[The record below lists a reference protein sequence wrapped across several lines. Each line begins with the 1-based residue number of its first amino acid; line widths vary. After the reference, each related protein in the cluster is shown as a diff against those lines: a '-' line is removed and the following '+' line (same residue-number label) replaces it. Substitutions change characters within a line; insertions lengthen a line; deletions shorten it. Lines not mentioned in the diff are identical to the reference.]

1 MKTMTMIAVA
11 LAAACSLAMPTNK
24 EIEKAGA
31 EMQTRLQKQLI
42 KWLDGQM
49 SDSELAYLLLMMAD
63 KETEEARHYVCLQ
76 GALAAYARA
85 GNADAAVKTLK
96 RLRAETKDF
105 TPAIERVVVKKVV
118 AKASDKVASAIRLAK
133 AAPVGEYRDEYFGRI
148 DAKSAEVLLRMKS
161 TTLPKMTFETDSKPG
176 EAATW
181 ILEQV
186 AQLDGRETIA
196 YTLHDVPTR
205 MVQPVYASSI
215 TCYEALTFLFNA
227 CGCGNAQIS
236 FKDGRVHIWFDG
248 GVTICRYRVVHDEA
262 AKRIFG
268 EVEEDG
274 LPKCLS
280 FYSDGNGKLP
290 SRHCFGGWMKFSYEK
305 HGVCGTL
312 EVGLRVGSPSSIMRR
327 LSEEGLKFT
336 LLTREISSRKDINE
350 EEWKFINRLDDKQLE
365 RKKEREE
372 EEKRLKRLKE
382 EWEKQRMERRTRR
395 TSLQRPSSQ
404 NPQEKKDDAGKA
416 GNDGS
421 ANQGKNGK

>member
-11 LAAACSLAMPTNK
+11 LAAACSFAMPTNK

-118 AKASDKVASAIRLAK
+118 AKASSKVASAIRSAK
-133 AAPVGEYRDEYFGRI
+133 AAPVGEYRDEHFGRI
-148 DAKSAEVLLRMKS
+148 DAMSAEVLRRMKS

-176 EAATW
+176 QAATW

-186 AQLDGRETIA
+186 AQLDGGEAIA
-196 YTLHDVPTR
+196 YTLHGVPEK
-205 MVQPVYASSI
+205 MVRPVYASSI

-227 CGCGNAQIS
+227 CGCGNAQI
-236 FKDGRVHIWFDG
+236 FIKDGRVHIWFDG
-248 GVTICRYRVVHDEA
+248 GVMICKYEVVHDETA
-262 AKRIFG
+262 ERIFG
-268 EVEEDG
+268 EIEEDG

-280 FYSDGNGKLP
+280 FYSDGNGKPP
-290 SRHCFGGWMKFSYEK
+290 SRHWFRCHTKFSYEK
-305 HGVCGTL
+305 HGARGILVVGTL
-312 EVGLRVGSPSSIMRR
+312 ADESFRIMPR
-327 LSEEGLKFT
+327 LLKEGLKFT
-336 LLTREISSRKDINE
+336 LLTREIFSPNE
-350 EEWKFINRLDDKQLE
+350 VKPEGWKRIERLDDEQLE
-365 RKKEREE
+365 RKKVREE
-372 EEKRLKRLKE
+372 EMKRLKE
-382 EWEKQRMERRTRR
+382 EQEKRRERMTRR
-395 TSLQRPSSQ
+395 IPLLQRPSSQ
-404 NPQEKKDDAGKA
+404 NPKEKKDDAGKA

>member
-11 LAAACSLAMPTNK
+11 LAAACSFAMPTNK

-105 TPAIERVVVKKVV
+105 TPAIERAVVKKVV
-118 AKASDKVASAIRLAK
+118 AKASDKVASAIRSAQ
-133 AAPVGEYRDEYFGRI
+133 AAPVGEYRDEHFGRI
-148 DAKSAEVLLRMKS
+148 DAKSAEVLRRMKS

-176 EAATW
+176 QAATW

-186 AQLDGRETIA
+186 AQLDGGETIA
-196 YTLHDVPTR
+196 YTLHGVPEN
-205 MVQPVYASSI
+205 MVHPVYASSI

-227 CGCGNAQIS
+227 CDCGNAQI
-236 FKDGRVHIWFDG
+236 FIKDGRVHIWFKG
-248 GVTICRYRVVHDEA
+248 GVMICKYEVVHDETA
-262 AKRIFG
+262 ERIFG
-268 EVEEDG
+268 EIEEDG

-280 FYSDGNGKLP
+280 FYSDGNGKPP
-290 SRHCFGGWMKFSYEK
+290 SRHWFMCQTKFSYEK
-305 HGVCGTL
+305 HGARGILVVGTFADQSF
-312 EVGLRVGSPSSIMRR
+312 RIMPR
-327 LSEEGLKFT
+327 LLKEGLKFN
-336 LLTREISSRKDINE
+336 LLTREIFSPDEVKSE
-350 EEWKFINRLDDKQLE
+350 GWKLIERLDDKQLE
-365 RKKEREE
+365 RKKEQEE
-372 EEKRLKRLKE
+372 ELKRLREELEKRRKE
-382 EWEKQRMERRTRR
+382 RMTRR
-395 TSLQRPSSQ
+395 LSLQRPSSQ
-404 NPQEKKDDAGKA
+404 APQNKKDDAGKA
-416 GNDGS
+416 RNDGS
-421 ANQGKNGK
+421 ANQGKTGK

>member
-11 LAAACSLAMPTNK
+11 LVAACSLAMPTNK
-24 EIEKAGA
+24 EIKEAGT
-31 EMQTRLQKQLI
+31 EMQARLQKQLI

-49 SDSELAYLLLMMAD
+49 SDSELANLLLMMAD
-63 KETEEARHYVCLQ
+63 KEKEEARHYVCLQ
-76 GALAAYARA
+76 GALAAYVRA
-85 GNADAAVKTLK
+85 GDADAAVKTLK

-105 TPAIERVVVKKVV
+105 TPAIERAVVKKVV
-118 AKASDKVASAIRLAK
+118 AKASDKVASAIRSAQ
-133 AAPVGEYRDEYFGRI
+133 AAPVGEYRDDFFGKI

-161 TTLPKMTFETDSKPG
+161 TTLSKMTFETDSKPG

-196 YTLHDVPTR
+196 YTLHGVPEK
-205 MVQPVYASSI
+205 MVRPVYVSSI

-227 CGCGNAQIS
+227 CGCDNAQIS

-280 FYSDGNGKLP
+280 FYSDGNGKPP
-290 SRHCFGGWMKFSYEK
+290 SRHWFGGWMKFSYEK
-305 HGVCGTL
+305 HGVCGIL
-312 EVGLRVGSPSSIMRR
+312 EVGLRGRGHNIIMRR

-336 LLTREISSRKDINE
+336 LLTREISSKKDINE
-350 EEWKFINRLDDKQLE
+350 EGWKIINRLDDKQLE
-365 RKKEREE
+365 RKKEQEE
-372 EEKRLKRLKE
+372 ELKRLKE
-382 EWEKQRMERRTRR
+382 ELEKRRKERMTRR
-395 TSLQRPSSQ
+395 PSLQRPSSQ
-404 NPQEKKDDAGKA
+404 NPQGKKDDAGKA

-421 ANQGKNGK
+421 ANQGKIGK

>member
-24 EIEKAGA
+24 EIEKAGTEVQA
-31 EMQTRLQKQLI
+31 RLQKQLI

-49 SDSELAYLLLMMAD
+49 SDSELANLLLMMAD
-63 KETEEARHYVCLQ
+63 KEKEEARHYVCLQ
-76 GALAAYARA
+76 GALAAYVRA
-85 GNADAAVKTLK
+85 GDADAAVKTLK

-105 TPAIERVVVKKVV
+105 TPAIERAVVKKVV
-118 AKASDKVASAIRLAK
+118 AKASDKVASAIRSAQ
-133 AAPVGEYRDEYFGRI
+133 AAPVGEYRDEHFGRI
-148 DAKSAEVLLRMKS
+148 DAKSAEVLRRMKS

-176 EAATW
+176 QAATW

-186 AQLDGRETIA
+186 AQLDGGEAIA
-196 YTLHDVPTR
+196 YTLHGVPEK

-227 CGCGNAQIS
+227 CGCGNAQI
-236 FKDGRVHIWFDG
+236 FIKDGRVHIWFKG
-248 GVTICRYRVVHDEA
+248 GVMICKYEVVHDETA
-262 AKRIFG
+262 ERIFG
-268 EVEEDG
+268 EIEEDG

-280 FYSDGNGKLP
+280 FYSDGNGKPP
-290 SRHCFGGWMKFSYEK
+290 SRHWFSACMRFSYEK
-305 HGVCGTL
+305 HGARGILVVGTCAD
-312 EVGLRVGSPSSIMRR
+312 ESSSFKIMPR

-336 LLTREISSRKDINE
+336 LLTREIFSPNE
-350 EEWKFINRLDDKQLE
+350 VKPEGWKRIERLDDKQLE
-365 RKKEREE
+365 RKKEQEE
-372 EEKRLKRLKE
+372 LEKRRKE
-382 EWEKQRMERRTRR
+382 RMTRR
-395 TSLQRPSSQ
+395 PLLLRSSSQ

>member
-11 LAAACSLAMPTNK
+11 LVAACSLAMPTNK

-31 EMQTRLQKQLI
+31 EMQARLQKQLI

-49 SDSELAYLLLMMAD
+49 SDSELANLLLMMAD
-63 KETEEARHYVCLQ
+63 KEKDEARHYVCLQ

-85 GNADAAVKTLK
+85 GDANAAVKTLK

-105 TPAIERVVVKKVV
+105 TPAIEKTVVNKVV
-118 AKASDKVASAIRLAK
+118 AKASDKVASAIRSAQ
-133 AAPVGEYRDEYFGRI
+133 AAPVGEYRDEHFGRI
-148 DAKSAEVLLRMKS
+148 DAKSAEVLRRMKS

-176 EAATW
+176 QAATW

-186 AQLDGRETIA
+186 AQLDGGEAIA
-196 YTLHDVPTR
+196 YTLHGVPEK
-205 MVQPVYASSI
+205 MGHPVYASSI

-227 CGCGNAQIS
+227 CDCGNAQI
-236 FKDGRVHIWFDG
+236 FIKDGRVHIWFNG
-248 GVTICRYRVVHDEA
+248 GVMICKYEVEHDEA

-268 EVEEDG
+268 EIEEDG

-280 FYSDGNGKLP
+280 FYSDGNGKPP
-290 SRHCFGGWMKFSYEK
+290 SRHWFSACMRFSYEK
-305 HGVCGTL
+305 HGARGILVVGTCAD
-312 EVGLRVGSPSSIMRR
+312 ESSSFKIMPR
-327 LSEEGLKFT
+327 LSEEGLKFN
-336 LLTREISSRKDINE
+336 LLTREIFSPNE
-350 EEWKFINRLDDKQLE
+350 VKPEGWKRIERLDDKQLE
-365 RKKEREE
+365 RKKEQEE
-372 EEKRLKRLKE
+372 LEKRRKE
-382 EWEKQRMERRTRR
+382 RMTRR
-395 TSLQRPSSQ
+395 PLLLRSSSQ

>member
-24 EIEKAGA
+24 EIETAGA
-31 EMQTRLQKQLI
+31 EMQARLQKQLI

-49 SDSELAYLLLMMAD
+49 SDSELANLLLMMAD
-63 KETEEARHYVCLQ
+63 KEKEEARHYVCLQ

-85 GNADAAVKTLK
+85 GDANAAVKTLK

-105 TPAIERVVVKKVV
+105 TPAIERAVVKKVV
-118 AKASDKVASAIRLAK
+118 AKASDKVSSAIRSAQ
-133 AAPVGEYRDEYFGRI
+133 AAPVGEYYDEYFGKI
-148 DAKSAEVLLRMKS
+148 DAKSAEVLRRMKS

-176 EAATW
+176 QAATW

-186 AQLDGRETIA
+186 AQLDGGETIA
-196 YTLHDVPTR
+196 YTLHGVPEK
-205 MVQPVYASSI
+205 MVRPVYVSSI
-215 TCYEALTFLFNA
+215 TCYEALMFLFNA
-227 CGCGNAQIS
+227 CDCDNAQI
-236 FKDGRVHIWFDG
+236 FIKDGRVHIWFDG

-280 FYSDGNGKLP
+280 FYSDGNGKPP
-290 SRHCFGGWMKFSYEK
+290 SRHWFGGWMKFSYEK
-305 HGVCGTL
+305 HGVCGIL
-312 EVGLRVGSPSSIMRR
+312 EVGLRGRGHNIIMRR

-336 LLTREISSRKDINE
+336 LLTREISSPNE
-350 EEWKFINRLDDKQLE
+350 VKPEGWKRIERLDDEQLE
-365 RKKEREE
+365 RKKVREE
-372 EEKRLKRLKE
+372 EEKLRKE
-382 EWEKQRMERRTRR
+382 RMTRR
-395 TSLQRPSSQ
+395 LSLQRPSSQ
-404 NPQEKKDDAGKA
+404 APQDKKDDAGKA

-421 ANQGKNGK
+421 ANQGKTGK

>member
-11 LAAACSLAMPTNK
+11 LMAACSLAMPTNK

-31 EMQTRLQKQLI
+31 EMQARLQKQLI

-49 SDSELAYLLLMMAD
+49 SDSELANLLLMMAD
-63 KETEEARHYVCLQ
+63 KEKEEARHYVCLQ

-85 GNADAAVKTLK
+85 GDANAAVKTLK

-105 TPAIERVVVKKVV
+105 TPAIEKTVVDKVV
-118 AKASDKVASAIRLAK
+118 AKASDNVASALRSAQ
-133 AAPVGEYRDEYFGRI
+133 AAPVGEYYDEYFGKI
-148 DAKSAEVLLRMKS
+148 DAKSAEVLRRMKS

-176 EAATW
+176 QAATW

-186 AQLDGRETIA
+186 AQLDGGETIA
-196 YTLHDVPTR
+196 YTLHGVPEK
-205 MVQPVYASSI
+205 MVRPVYVSSI
-215 TCYEALTFLFNA
+215 TCYEALMFLFNA
-227 CGCGNAQIS
+227 CDCDNAQI
-236 FKDGRVHIWFDG
+236 FIKDGRVHIWFDG

-280 FYSDGNGKLP
+280 FYSDGNGKPP
-290 SRHCFGGWMKFSYEK
+290 SRHWFGGWMKFSYEK
-305 HGVCGTL
+305 HGVCGIL
-312 EVGLRVGSPSSIMRR
+312 EVGLRGRGHNIIMRR

-336 LLTREISSRKDINE
+336 LLTREISSPNE
-350 EEWKFINRLDDKQLE
+350 VKPEGWKRIERLDDEQLE
-365 RKKEREE
+365 RKKVREE
-372 EEKRLKRLKE
+372 EMKRLKE
-382 EWEKQRMERRTRR
+382 EQEKRRERMTRR
-395 TSLQRPSSQ
+395 LSLQRPSSQ
-404 NPQEKKDDAGKA
+404 ATQDKKDDAGKA

-421 ANQGKNGK
+421 ANQGKTGK

>member
-31 EMQTRLQKQLI
+31 EMQARLQKQLI

-49 SDSELAYLLLMMAD
+49 SDSELANLLLMMAD
-63 KETEEARHYVCLQ
+63 KEKDEAHHYVCLQ

-85 GNADAAVKTLK
+85 GDANAAVKTLK

-105 TPAIERVVVKKVV
+105 TSAIEKTVVNKVV
-118 AKASDKVASAIRLAK
+118 AKASDKVASAIRSAQ
-133 AAPVGEYRDEYFGRI
+133 AAPVGEYRDEHFGRI
-148 DAKSAEVLLRMKS
+148 DAKSAEVLRRMKS

-176 EAATW
+176 QAAAW

-186 AQLDGRETIA
+186 AQLDGGEAIA
-196 YTLHDVPTR
+196 YTLHGVPEK

-227 CGCGNAQIS
+227 CDCRNAQI
-236 FKDGRVHIWFDG
+236 FIKDGRVHIWFKE
-248 GVTICRYRVVHDEA
+248 GVMICKYEVEHDEA

-268 EVEEDG
+268 EIEEDG

-280 FYSDGNGKLP
+280 FYSDGNGKPP
-290 SRHCFGGWMKFSYEK
+290 SRHWLWCQTKFSYEK
-305 HGVCGTL
+305 HGARGILVVGTL
-312 EVGLRVGSPSSIMRR
+312 ADESFSFKIMPR

-336 LLTREISSRKDINE
+336 LLTREIFSPNE
-350 EEWKFINRLDDKQLE
+350 VKPEGWKRIERLDDKQLE
-365 RKKEREE
+365 RKKEHEE
-372 EEKRLKRLKE
+372 LEKMRKE
-382 EWEKQRMERRTRR
+382 HMTRR
-395 TSLQRPSSQ
+395 LSLQRPSSQ
-404 NPQEKKDDAGKA
+404 ATQDKKDDAGKA

-421 ANQGKNGK
+421 ANQGKTGK